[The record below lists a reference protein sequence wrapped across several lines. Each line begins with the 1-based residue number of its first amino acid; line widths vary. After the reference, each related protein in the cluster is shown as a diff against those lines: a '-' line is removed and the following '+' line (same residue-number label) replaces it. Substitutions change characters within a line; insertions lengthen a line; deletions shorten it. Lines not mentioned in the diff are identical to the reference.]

1 MIKEHIQKYLPE
13 VLVEANSRFK
23 IFKSVVD
30 YGSLST
36 KLKSEL
42 ISNMLEAS
50 FSKVVPNVVSPFSD
64 GEPDLWVMDKALEIK
79 TAKTTHVW
87 RGGEFSKRES
97 DYLLVSYDDS
107 GGDLRWFF
115 LHTYLMESDW
125 KSSGSASY
133 YATTIDLNDVL
144 SSKEYSIL
152 VGKTEKKRVKNHLIC
167 C

>member
-1 MIKEHIQKYLPE
+1 MREYILSYLPQGVE
-13 VLVEANSRFK
+13 EANNRFK

-50 FSKVVPNVVSPFSD
+50 FSKVVPEVVSPFSD
-64 GEPDLWVMDKALEIK
+64 GEPDLYVKGTALEIK
-79 TAKTTHVW
+79 TAKTTHTW

-107 GGDLRWFF
+107 GADLKWFVV
-115 LHTYLMESDW
+115 HTYLMESDW
-125 KSSGSASY
+125 KSSGSDSY
-133 YATTIDLNDVL
+133 YATTIDLNYVME
-144 SSKEYSIL
+144 SKEYQIL
-152 VGKTEKKRVKNHLIC
+152 MGKIQKKRVKNHLIC

>member
-1 MIKEHIQKYLPE
+1 MIKEYIESYLPQ
-13 VLVEANSRFK
+13 VLEEANNRFK
-23 IFKSVVD
+23 VFKSVVEYD
-30 YGSLST
+30 SLST

-64 GEPDLWVMDKALEIK
+64 GEPDLWVDGNPLEIK
-79 TAKTTHVW
+79 TAKTTHTW

-107 GGDLRWFF
+107 GEDLKWFF

-125 KSSGSASY
+125 KSSGSESY

-144 SSKEYSIL
+144 DSKEYSIL
-152 VGKTEKKRVKNHLIC
+152 IGKTQKKRIKNHLIC

>member
-1 MIKEHIQKYLPE
+1 MITEYISNYLPQVVE
-13 VLVEANSRFK
+13 EANTRFK

-50 FSKVVPNVVSPFSD
+50 FSKVVPDVISPFSD
-64 GEPDLWVMDKALEIK
+64 GEPDLYVKGTTLEIK
-79 TAKTTHVW
+79 TAKTTHIW

-107 GGDLRWFF
+107 GDDLTWFF
-115 LHTYLMESDW
+115 IHTYLMESDW
-125 KSSGSASY
+125 KSSVSDSY
-133 YATTIDLNDVL
+133 YATTIDLNYVME
-144 SSKEYSIL
+144 SKEYHIL
-152 VGKTEKKRVKNHLIC
+152 MGKTEKKRIKNHLIC

>member
-1 MIKEHIQKYLPE
+1 MIKEYISNYLPQVVE
-13 VLVEANSRFK
+13 EANTRFK

-50 FSKVVPNVVSPFSD
+50 FSKVVPDVISPFSD
-64 GEPDLWVMDKALEIK
+64 GEPDLYVKGTALEIK
-79 TAKTTHVW
+79 TAKTTHIW

-107 GGDLRWFF
+107 GADLKWFF
-115 LHTYLMESDW
+115 IYTYLMESDW
-125 KSSGSASY
+125 KSSGSDSY
-133 YATTIDLNDVL
+133 YATTIDLNYVME
-144 SSKEYSIL
+144 SKKYDIL
-152 VGKTEKKRVKNHLIC
+152 MGKTEKKRIKNHLIC

>member
-1 MIKEHIQKYLPE
+1 MIKEHIQSYLHQ
-13 VLVEANSRFK
+13 VLEEANNRFK

-30 YGSLST
+30 YNSLST

-50 FSKVVPNVVSPFSD
+50 FSKVVPGVVSPFSD
-64 GEPDLWVMDKALEIK
+64 GEPDLWVKGKPLEIK
-79 TAKTTHVW
+79 TAKTTHTW

-107 GGDLRWFF
+107 GDDLKWFF

-125 KSSGSASY
+125 KSSGSDSY

-144 SSKEYSIL
+144 SSKEYSIM
-152 VGKTEKKRVKNHLIC
+152 VGKTEKKRIKNHLIC

>member
-1 MIKEHIQKYLPE
+1 MREYILSYLPQVVE
-13 VLVEANSRFK
+13 EANNRFK

-50 FSKVVPNVVSPFSD
+50 FSKVVPDVVSPFSD
-64 GEPDLWVMDKALEIK
+64 GEPDLYVKGTALEIK
-79 TAKTTHVW
+79 TAKTTHTW

-107 GGDLRWFF
+107 GDDLKWFF
-115 LHTYLMESDW
+115 VHAYLMESDW
-125 KSSGSASY
+125 KSSGSDSY
-133 YATTIDLNDVL
+133 YATTIDLNYVME
-144 SSKEYSIL
+144 SKEYQIL
-152 VGKTEKKRVKNHLIC
+152 MGKTEKKRVKNHLIC

>member
-1 MIKEHIQKYLPE
+1 MREYILSYLPQVVE
-13 VLVEANSRFK
+13 EANNRFK

-50 FSKVVPNVVSPFSD
+50 FSKVVPDVVSPFSD
-64 GEPDLWVMDKALEIK
+64 GEPDLYVKGTALEIK
-79 TAKTTHVW
+79 TAKTTHTW

-107 GGDLRWFF
+107 GDDLKWFF
-115 LHTYLMESDW
+115 VHTYLMESDW
-125 KSSGSASY
+125 KSSGSDSY
-133 YATTIDLNDVL
+133 YATTIDLNYVME
-144 SSKEYSIL
+144 SKEYQIL
-152 VGKTEKKRVKNHLIC
+152 MGKTEKKRVKNHLIC